1 MVRSSVVLRLTH
13 RGGPDPIRELRR
25 VRRAAQEHPRGVSWI
40 ASRKPGAGF
49 SARAD
54 SRLLAFAD
62 GGEGTSWALT
72 ARVISRHR
80 TLPSDAAG
88 RDIYGDDEGDFL
100 AYWKITEVDLRRL
113 PYADLP
119 GTTLKGLRIPDAFRR
134 SQLSFAYWIPGPAFD
149 GDVRTH
155 RRATAPTP
163 PGGSGPGSPTVPL
176 HGVDFSGAR
185 ETGGRNRKIWIA
197 SWYPDRNFV
206 ELTSGRDDPG
216 FDRRQFAAMVIRG
229 GGTWV
234 IDFPFGPPA
243 AVAEAAGWTTWRDY
257 IDWCA
262 SDSDPTA
269 LRDELRERCR
279 LAGLRWA
286 QRREIDRSIGTTW
299 FPFFEQLYRQTITGG
314 RDVLGPLTQAGRDT
328 VRILPFHRHAPATAE
343 LSVVVEGFPGAT
355 LKEHGLPATGYKKR
369 GGSGERKRC
378 LIIESLR
385 TRGIPIRDMD
395 AAAAVHDAAGDA
407 VDALVLLSA
416 ARTANDRTAAEWS
429 DGVRDHGR
437 MEGWFFD

>member
-1 MVRSSVVLRLTH
+1 M
-13 RGGPDPIRELRR
+13 
-25 VRRAAQEHPRGVSWI
+25 SWI

-72 ARVISRHR
+72 ARVISRHG
-80 TLPSDAAG
+80 TLPSDAAA
-88 RDIYGDDEGDFL
+88 RDIYGDYEGDFL
-100 AYWKITEVDLRRL
+100 AYWKITEVDLRRV

-369 GGSGERKRC
+369 GGSGERKRY

>member
-1 MVRSSVVLRLTH
+1 M
-13 RGGPDPIRELRR
+13 
-25 VRRAAQEHPRGVSWI
+25 SWI
-40 ASRKPGAGF
+40 ATRKPGAAF

-62 GGEGTSWALT
+62 GGEGRCWTLT
-72 ARVISRHR
+72 ARVISRSGA
-80 TLPSDAAG
+80 LPSDALA
-88 RDIYGDDEGDFL
+88 RDIYRDYEGVFR
-100 AYWKITEVDLRRL
+100 AYWKITDVDLKL
-113 PYADLP
+113 IPYGDLP

-134 SQLSFAYWIPGPAFD
+134 SQLSFAYWTPGPAFETY
-149 GDVRTH
+149 VRAH
-155 RRATAPTP
+155 RPAPTPTP
-163 PGGSGPGSPTVPL
+163 PGGLGPGSPTVPL

-206 ELTSGRDDPG
+206 ELTSGGDDPG
-216 FDRRQFAAMVIRG
+216 FDRRQFAAMVIGG

-234 IDFPFGPPA
+234 VDFPFGPPA

-257 IDWCA
+257 TDWCA
-262 SDSDPTA
+262 SDPDPTA
-269 LRDELRERCR
+269 LRNELRERCR

-314 RDVLGPLTQAGRDT
+314 RDVLGPLIQAGRDT
-328 VRILPFHRHAPATAE
+328 VRVLPFHRHAPATTE
-343 LSVVVEGFPGAT
+343 LSVVVEGFPEAT
-355 LKEHGLPATGYKKR
+355 LKEHGLEAIGYKKR
-369 GGSGERKRC
+369 GAGGERKRH

-385 TRGIPIRDMD
+385 TRGIPIRDRD
-395 AAAAVHDAAGDA
+395 AAAAVHNAAGDA

-416 ARTANDRTAAEWS
+416 ARTANHRTAAEWS
-429 DGVRDHGR
+429 DGVGDHAR